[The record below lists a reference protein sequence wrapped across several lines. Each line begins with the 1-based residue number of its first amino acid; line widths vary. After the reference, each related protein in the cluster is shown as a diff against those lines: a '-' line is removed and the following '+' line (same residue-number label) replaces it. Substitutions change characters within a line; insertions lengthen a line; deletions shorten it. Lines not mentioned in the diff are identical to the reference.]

1 MSRRGNRAVLLV
13 AALVAA
19 LPLGSVRAAEA
30 KAPAKA
36 PAKEPQAMA
45 VLREMSTTLASA
57 KTMRFKVR
65 SFVPVKSP
73 AGAWI
78 TLIGGG
84 SVMRE
89 GKDKLFVET
98 SGDLF
103 PFRFYYDG
111 KTVTAFAPNEKI
123 YAQRDAPGTID
134 EVLAQATKKG
144 EASFVFA
151 DLVSSDPFA
160 AMAKDLQGAFVVGA
174 STIDGAETE
183 HVAVHAKTI
192 DWEIW
197 IGTKDRLPRMFTL
210 TDLADARKPTHTV
223 QISDWELDG
232 ALPPD
237 SFSFAAPDGAKK
249 VPFRDPRTLATA
261 RAPAKKP

>member
-89 GKDKLFVET
+89 GKDRLFVET

-174 STIDGAETE
+174 STID
-183 HVAVHAKTI
+183 
-192 DWEIW
+192 WEIW